1 LSSSSRVTSRTA
13 GTNHTEIWVLNTQES
28 AMPLLSSCYEKGV
41 GSLPPRATS
50 CAIITRHAARCLKK
64 GRGFSFFC
72 RFAVQVATGGTELAE
87 NDCIDFRP
95 LGFNRSVA
103 APRSSRAHGNPKG
116 TDELRTSVAPPR
128 RSRARGDLKRVGAP
142 VVGALIRAPSFQ

>member
-1 LSSSSRVTSRTA
+1 MSSSSPATSRTA
-13 GTNHTEIWVLNTQES
+13 GTNHTEKWVLNTQKS

-64 GRGFSFFC
+64 GRGVSFFC
-72 RFAVQVATGGTELAE
+72 RFAVQVATGGKELAE
-87 NDCIDFRP
+87 NSCIGFRS

-103 APRSSRAHGNPKG
+103 APRRSTREDPNG
-116 TDELRTSVAPPR
+116 TDELRTSVAPPN
-128 RSRARGDLKRVGAP
+128 RSRAHGDLKRVGAP
-142 VVGALIRAPSFQ
+142 LGGILIRAPSFQ